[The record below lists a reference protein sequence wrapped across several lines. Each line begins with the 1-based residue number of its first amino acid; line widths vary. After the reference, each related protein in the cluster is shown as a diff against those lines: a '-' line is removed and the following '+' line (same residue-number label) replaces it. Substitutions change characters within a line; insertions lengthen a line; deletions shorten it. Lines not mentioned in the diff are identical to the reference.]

1 MKQSVE
7 YSNVIILNS
16 LQGTFILRGGMILR
30 YVRCETNELLDQCV
44 AHPLALSPAAK

>member
-16 LQGTFILRGGMILR
+16 SQDAFILRGGMILR
-30 YVRCETNELLDQCV
+30 YVRCETSEMDQSV

>member
-16 LQGTFILRGGMILR
+16 LQGAAFILRGGMILR
-30 YVRCETNELLDQCV
+30 YVRCETCEIVQCV
-44 AHPLALSPAAK
+44 AHPLALSPEAK